1 MGSSLGLVINTVGKR
16 RAQEEMREEHR
27 HHPGPPPTAHL
38 GPPGNTQ
45 LYSRKFFC
53 PSNLRR
59 AHPGCLLATAVS
71 SRKDPLAV
79 YKDTT
84 TAQVFAME
92 QPHLPRLGVLHTLN
106 ATIDLLLVC
115 LTET

>member
-1 MGSSLGLVINTVGKR
+1 MG
-16 RAQEEMREEHR
+16 EEHR
-27 HHPGPPPTAHL
+27 HHPGLPPTAHL

-53 PSNLRR
+53 PFKLRR
-59 AHPGCLLATAVS
+59 AHPERLLATAVS
-71 SRKDPLAV
+71 SCKDPLVVHKNTA
-79 YKDTT
+79 

-92 QPHLPRLGVLHTLN
+92 QPHLPWLGVLYTLN